1 MKRTVKTLVCITG
14 ALLLN
19 LSLFAQLK
27 LPLNNALTQDLKK
40 VVADYPNQ
48 FEHLKGE
55 LIAENPQSTEYQCN
69 LKVNGAE
76 TSHITRYSSKKNVCS
91 WEALMLSTE
100 SFEKAR
106 QKYRSLFQQLNN
118 LSADIGEESN
128 IRFKG
133 AYEAPAEEKKFSS
146 VLFETEPGRKLKL
159 ELVMQFHEPMEWKVK
174 ILLYDREREDEER
187 GATRE
192 NSL

>member
-14 ALLLN
+14 AALLN
-19 LSLFAQLK
+19 LSLSAQLK
-27 LPLNNALTQDLKK
+27 LPLNNALAQDLKK
-40 VVADYPNQ
+40 VVADYPSQ

-55 LIAENPQSTEYQCN
+55 LIAEYPQSAEYQCN

-76 TSHITRYSSKKNVCS
+76 SSHITRYSAKKNISS
-91 WEALMLSTE
+91 WEALMLTTE
-100 SFEKAR
+100 NFEKAK

-118 LSADIGEESN
+118 LSADIGEEN
-128 IRFKG
+128 HIRFKG
-133 AYEAPAEEKKFSS
+133 IYEAPAEERKFSS

-159 ELVMQFHEPMEWKVK
+159 ELVMQFYEPMEWKVK
-174 ILLYDREREDEER
+174 ILLYDREKEDGER

-192 NSL
+192 DSF